1 MNAGKTKREKTQTK
15 SPGVYERGIG
25 SSSPYFQVKLRSKG
39 QSETF
44 RFPYVPG
51 LPAIHEKSR
60 LKALKDAKACKA
72 RYESL
77 SHFYDKPVS
86 EIYSEHRLRDWIEA
100 WIRESCERIG
110 LDGQPLPGMI
120 ERKGARED
128 SKQIRRLVFIADAY
142 AEEHGTASIMEKSI
156 RSLKKSDFVGKEGL
170 LSMLTGRAPKRANP
184 KVPESKPEASA
195 ATKRRAL
202 ALLGMVWKHAN
213 DFWKADDAPDY
224 PKPWAGFEIVS
235 SHHAKTTRA
244 LSVQEF
250 HRVEEAMKALH
261 PTTLAAIHFLRW
273 TAARAGEMKKLEWQ
287 HVFLPT
293 RPGELGEV
301 LFVGTKTPRRGA
313 YRERRIPL
321 PEGAEEALRTLF
333 TGTKPGKG
341 LVFQSPTDPTKS
353 ISRDSVYQ
361 AFVRAVSRAG
371 VPHARLHDL
380 RHTRT
385 TELSKSIQPAQAMA
399 VTGHSDPRTFMRY
412 THVSSEVAKQISAA
426 DRQRQKI
433 GGPKVEAPDSLESQ
447 LKSLSPKERK
457 KLALQMLSDDLDND

>member
-1 MNAGKTKREKTQTK
+1 MNTGTTKQEKTRTAA
-15 SPGVYERGIG
+15 PGVYERGIG
-25 SSSPYFQVKLRSKG
+25 TGNPYFQVKLRSKG

-77 SHFYDKPVS
+77 SHFYDKPVG

-120 ERKGARED
+120 ERKGAKED
-128 SKQIRRLVFIADAY
+128 SKQIRRLMFIADAY
-142 AEEHGTASIMEKSI
+142 AEKNGTASIMEKSI

-184 KVPESKPEASA
+184 KVPEKKPEASA

-213 DFWKADDAPDY
+213 DLWKAEDAPDY

-244 LSVQEF
+244 LSVPEL

-261 PTTLAAIHFLRW
+261 PTTLAAIRFLRW

-321 PEGAEEALRTLF
+321 PEGAEDALRSLF
-333 TGTKPGKG
+333 TGKKPEKG
-341 LVFQSPTDPTKS
+341 LVFQSPTEPTKS

-361 AFVRAVSRAG
+361 AFVRAVNRAG

-426 DRQRQKI
+426 DKQRQKL
-433 GGPKVEAPDSLESQ
+433 GGPKAEAPDSLEVQ

>member
-1 MNAGKTKREKTQTK
+1 MNTGTTKQEKTKTAA
-15 SPGVYERGIG
+15 PGVYERGIG
-25 SSSPYFQVKLRSKG
+25 TGNPYFQVKLRSKG

-44 RFPYVPG
+44 RFPYVPD

-72 RYESL
+72 RFESL
-77 SHFYDKPVS
+77 SHFYDKPVG

-110 LDGQPLPGMI
+110 MDGKPLSGMV
-120 ERKGARED
+120 ERKGAKED

-142 AEEHGTASIMEKSI
+142 AEEHGTASIMDKSI

-170 LSMLTGRAPKRANP
+170 LSMLTGRAPKRTNP
-184 KVPESKPEASA
+184 KVPEKKPEASA

-235 SHHAKTTRA
+235 SHHANNTRA

-250 HRVEEAMKALH
+250 HQVEEAMKALH

-287 HVFLPT
+287 HVFLPK

-313 YRERRIPL
+313 YRERRVPL
-321 PEGAEEALRTLF
+321 PEGAEDALRTLF
-333 TGTKPGKG
+333 TGTKPEKG

-361 AFVRAVSRAG
+361 AFVRAVNRAG

-426 DRQRQKI
+426 DRQRQKL
-433 GGPKVEAPDSLESQ
+433 GGPKAEASDSLESQ
-447 LKSLSPKERK
+447 LKSLSPKERRK
-457 KLALQMLSDDLDND
+457 IALQMLSEDLDND

>member
-1 MNAGKTKREKTQTK
+1 MNTGTTKQEKTKTAA
-15 SPGVYERGIG
+15 PGVYERGIG
-25 SSSPYFQVKLRSKG
+25 TSNPYFQVKLRSKG

-72 RYESL
+72 RFESL
-77 SHFYDKPVS
+77 SHFYDKPVG

-110 LDGQPLPGMI
+110 LDGQPLSGMI
-120 ERKGARED
+120 ERKGAKED

-142 AEEHGTASIMEKSI
+142 AEKHGTASIMEKSI

-184 KVPESKPEASA
+184 KVPEKKPEASA

-213 DFWKADDAPDY
+213 DFWKAEDAPDY

-235 SHHAKTTRA
+235 SHHANNTRA

-250 HRVEEAMKALH
+250 HQVEEAMKALH

-287 HVFLPT
+287 HVFLPS
-293 RPGELGEV
+293 RPAELGEV

-321 PEGAEEALRTLF
+321 PEGAEDALRTLF
-333 TGTKPGKG
+333 TGTKPEKG

-361 AFVRAVSRAG
+361 AFVRAVNRAG

-426 DRQRQKI
+426 DRQRQKL
-433 GGPKVEAPDSLESQ
+433 GGPKAEAPDSLESQ